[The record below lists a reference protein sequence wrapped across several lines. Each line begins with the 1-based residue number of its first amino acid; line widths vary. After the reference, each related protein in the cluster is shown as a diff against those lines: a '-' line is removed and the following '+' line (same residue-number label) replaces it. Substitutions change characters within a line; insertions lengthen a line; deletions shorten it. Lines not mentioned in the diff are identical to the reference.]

1 MTDRILSSKVNKEV
15 FCSLL
20 FKSCKKKTD
29 KLVLLQEKQT
39 NPLRNFLNLLNQ
51 PLRRF
56 LLSDLFVEV
65 YFRDTD
71 ETFVE

>member
-1 MTDRILSSKVNKEV
+1 MTITDRILSSKVNKEV
-15 FCSLL
+15 FCSLS
-20 FKSCKKKTD
+20 FKSCKKTD

-71 ETFVE
+71 ETVC

>member
-1 MTDRILSSKVNKEV
+1 MYFAVYCSSLV
-15 FCSLL
+15 
-20 FKSCKKKTD
+20 KKTD